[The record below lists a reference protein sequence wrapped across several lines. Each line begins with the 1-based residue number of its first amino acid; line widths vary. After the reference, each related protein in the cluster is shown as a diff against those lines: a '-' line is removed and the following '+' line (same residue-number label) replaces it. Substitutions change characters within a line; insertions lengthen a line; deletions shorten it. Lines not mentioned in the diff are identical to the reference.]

1 MSAET
6 PSRRDGH
13 QSEGGQWYAG
23 IVEGAGAAIA
33 SLSLDGQ
40 VRSWNRAA
48 AALYRCGAELAVGR
62 PAAAMF
68 GDAFAARLATALE
81 RLAATGVPQP
91 LSGARR
97 RGDGSWFLASGE
109 LAPVFG
115 ARHEVLGASL
125 IEREGPPGGREP
137 LSGGAGARDDLVR
150 VGTWK
155 TTIGP
160 DNAVAFSDEAA
171 RLLGLETG
179 VALRNVDFFQRVV
192 AEDRDLFLKS
202 LMRARLEGIPA
213 EIEVRVLREDG
224 ALRWC
229 LITADRVLDE
239 LGEVSGLWGALRDV
253 TSRKLAESKVPEDL
267 LHDPLT
273 SLPNRTLLIDRLER
287 ALLRAAGAA
296 GQVGVCFVDLDR
308 FERFNDH
315 RGHERGDELLCAV
328 AVRLREHI
336 ASTDSIARFNDDEFV
351 VVLEAVQ
358 RGAPVLERAERLLDA
373 LREPFH
379 LGDGDAFVTASVG
392 VAIAQAGAAP
402 DVVVHDAVLAM
413 YRAKEAGR
421 NRAELYTA
429 TLREEA
435 EQHARLEAGLRNAL
449 SADELSLVFQPIV
462 RLSDRAVVGVEAL
475 VRWRHPRW
483 GSIDPEQFIPIA
495 EEGGLIAEL
504 GDVVLTRACEQ
515 LATWRTALGA
525 GADFFVAFNVSAAQ
539 LSSPGFID
547 AVAEALERTGVPASM
562 VHLELTE
569 SLLVDSDA
577 GAAALASLRQL
588 GVRLA
593 IDDFGMKYSSLAYLK
608 NLPVDELKVDRSFVR
623 GLGSDEFSEAVV
635 AAVLAIGRSLHLPVT
650 AEGVETPMQAEALAA
665 LGCQHAQGFYF
676 SPALVAEECLAV
688 IAGARREG
696 STRR

>member
-1 MSAET
+1 MSTVA
-6 PSRRDGH
+6 PPGR
-13 QSEGGQWYAG
+13 EGRQGEGEQWYAG

-33 SLSLDGQ
+33 SLSLDGR
-40 VRSWNRAA
+40 VLSWNRAA
-48 AALYRCGAELAVGR
+48 AALYGYGADAVVGR
-62 PAAAMF
+62 PAAIL
-68 GDAFAARLATALE
+68 GGAFAARLATALE

-91 LSGARR
+91 LGGARR
-97 RGDGSWFLASGE
+97 RGDGSWFFASGE

-115 ARHEVLGASL
+115 ARHEVVGASL
-125 IEREGPPGGREP
+125 IEREGPAEHDPLGGEV
-137 LSGGAGARDDLVR
+137 AGSDDLVH
-150 VGTWK
+150 VGSWK

-160 DNAVAFSDEAA
+160 DNAVTLSDEAA
-171 RLLGLETG
+171 RLLGLDAG
-179 VALRNVDFFQRVV
+179 QSLRNVDFFQRVV

-224 ALRWC
+224 SLRWF

-239 LGEVSGLWGALRDV
+239 LGEVSGLWGVLRDI
-253 TSRKLAESKVPEDL
+253 TSRKLAESKAPADL

-273 SLPNRTLLIDRLER
+273 GLPNRTLLIDRLER
-287 ALLRAAGAA
+287 ALLRAASSD

-328 AVRLREHI
+328 ALRLREHT
-336 ASTDSIARFNDDEFV
+336 ASTDSVARFNDDEFV
-351 VVLEAVQ
+351 VVLEDVR
-358 RGAPVLERAERLLDA
+358 RGASVLDRAERLLDA
-373 LREPFH
+373 LRQPFH
-379 LGDGDAFVTASVG
+379 LSDGDAFVTASVG
-392 VAIAQAGAAP
+392 VALAQAGAEP

-413 YRAKEAGR
+413 YRSKEAGR

-435 EQHARLEAGLRNAL
+435 EQHARLEAGLRKAL
-449 SADELSLVFQPIV
+449 GADELSLVFQPVV
-462 RLSDRAVVGVEAL
+462 RLADRAVVGVEAL

-504 GDVVLTRACEQ
+504 GDVVLTRAVEQ
-515 LATWRTALGA
+515 LAAWRAALGEA
-525 GADFFVAFNVSAAQ
+525 EDFFVAFNVSAAQ
-539 LSSPGFID
+539 LNSPGFVD
-547 AVAEALERTGVPASM
+547 TVAKALERAGVPASM

-569 SLLVDSDA
+569 SLLVDSE
-577 GAAALASLRQL
+577 AAAAVLAGVRQL

-593 IDDFGMKYSSLAYLK
+593 IDDFGTKYSSLAYLK
-608 NLPVDELKVDRSFVR
+608 NLPVDELKIDRSFVR
-623 GLGSDEFSEAVV
+623 GLGSDEFSEAIV
-635 AAVLAIGRSLHLPVT
+635 AAVLAIGHSLRLPVT
-650 AEGVETPMQAEALAA
+650 AEGVETAAQAEALAA

-676 SPALVAEECLAV
+676 SPALAAEDCLAML
-688 IAGARREG
+688 AGGPHEG
-696 STRR
+696 ATSH